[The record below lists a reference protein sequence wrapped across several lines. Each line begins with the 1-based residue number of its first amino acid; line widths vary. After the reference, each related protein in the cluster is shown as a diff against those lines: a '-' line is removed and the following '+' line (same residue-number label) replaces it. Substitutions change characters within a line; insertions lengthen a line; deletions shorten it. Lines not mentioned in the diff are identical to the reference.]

1 MTRIT
6 TKVEMEFNE
15 GWTTPDVK
23 GPVKK
28 RPERGG
34 GRAGDGDKVREFRK
48 VLVDNSRVMKG
59 VMVMRNGDPKRG
71 PARKTGWNRTKPELL
86 ETTSEGMEVVMGR
99 NGSEELLCERDER
112 SKQTAQTGDLEN
124 TVIY

>member
-28 RPERGG
+28 RPERGR

-59 VMVMRNGDPKRG
+59 VMVMRNGDPKS
-71 PARKTGWNRTKPELL
+71 TGGHESR
-86 ETTSEGMEVVMGR
+86 EVVNEEDGKKSGKEDQTEPDETGVSRNNLGR
-99 NGSEELLCERDER
+99 HGSRDVKEW
-112 SKQTAQTGDLEN
+112 K
-124 TVIY
+124 